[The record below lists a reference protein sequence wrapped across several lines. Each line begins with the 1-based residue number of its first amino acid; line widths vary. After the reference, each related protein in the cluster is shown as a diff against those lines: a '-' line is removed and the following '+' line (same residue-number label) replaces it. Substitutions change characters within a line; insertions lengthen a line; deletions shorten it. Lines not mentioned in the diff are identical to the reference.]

1 MLDSKAIKDFVKFQQ
16 DEIDATEIYARL
28 AAFCKTDSNKDVLS
42 EMSKEENG
50 HYKYISKF
58 TGRTLKYNKFKVVL
72 VCTLARL
79 FGLTF
84 ILKLLEKDESKAV
97 SGYREYEQLASFADT
112 EEEHE
117 QRLLNM
123 IDEQGLR
130 YMGSIV
136 LGLNDAL
143 VEFTGALAGY
153 TLALS
158 SCSMI
163 ALTGS
168 ITGIAAALSM
178 GSSEYLSRTSDGEDR
193 KHSLLAAFY
202 TSLAYII
209 TVFLL
214 IAPYLWIPQPIVALV
229 VMLVLAILII
239 AGFNFYYSVVRSESF
254 KKRFVEM
261 ALISFSV
268 AALSFVIGYLLKIFT
283 GIGE

>member
-1 MLDSKAIKDFVKFQQ
+1 
-16 DEIDATEIYARL
+16 
-28 AAFCKTDSNKDVLS
+28 
-42 EMSKEENG
+42 
-50 HYKYISKF
+50 
-58 TGRTLKYNKFKVVL
+58 
-72 VCTLARL
+72 
-79 FGLTF
+79 
-84 ILKLLEKDESKAV
+84 
-97 SGYREYEQLASFADT
+97 
-112 EEEHE
+112 
-117 QRLLNM
+117 
-123 IDEQGLR
+123 
-130 YMGSIV
+130 
-136 LGLNDAL
+136 
-143 VEFTGALAGY
+143 
-153 TLALS
+153 
-158 SCSMI
+158 
-163 ALTGS
+163 
-168 ITGIAAALSM
+168 M

-214 IAPYLWIPQPIVALV
+214 IAPYLWIPQPSVALV